1 MTKLRWF
8 IIKKL
13 HSFSKAKK
21 RTDSSKAE
29 RWGHE
34 SVTATIIP
42 EEPTAP
48 VLVQGKAPS
57 RTTSET
63 DQPRDVQSTVHESVP
78 SMEVGTSVAVSESVD
93 TLEDLVDQME
103 IEISD
108 HGDDGDSEE
117 TMGEESLDELPSDS
131 NQQTEKTETS
141 EKASEKIQS
150 SATVSSSGDVVG
162 KGEIQPKPEVQFSRR
177 RRHSSTRIDKLEF
190 PHISLG
196 NQLSDDEIIELMEL
210 LQVYIVGIFGHLGS
224 PDSNMC
230 CNAIATVSQRHCI
243 VTWIQGTH
251 VQGCICSLIV
261 LIT

>member
-21 RTDSSKAE
+21 RADSSKVE
-29 RWGHE
+29 RWGQE
-34 SVTATIIP
+34 SVTSAIIP
-42 EEPTAP
+42 EEPVAP
-48 VLVQGKAPS
+48 MLMQEKAPS

-63 DQPRDVQSTVHESVP
+63 EQPPDVQSTVHESVAP
-78 SMEVGTSVAVSESVD
+78 IEVGGSVGVSESVD

-117 TMGEESLDELPSDS
+117 TLGEESLDEQPSDS
-131 NQQTEKTETS
+131 NQQSEKMETS
-141 EKASEKIQS
+141 EKASEKIES

-162 KGEIQPKPEVQFSRR
+162 KDEMKAKPEIHFGRR
-177 RRHSSTRIDKLEF
+177 RRHSSTRLDKIEF
-190 PHISLG
+190 PPISLD

-210 LQVYIVGIFGHLGS
+210 LQV
-224 PDSNMC
+224 
-230 CNAIATVSQRHCI
+230 
-243 VTWIQGTH
+243 
-251 VQGCICSLIV
+251 
-261 LIT
+261 